1 MASRPDRPG
10 DLDRL
15 ARDMIA
21 ALDGI
26 MQHLMRAVI
35 SEGMEDISLTFQEIR
50 VFKTVSAEEPITMN
64 ALAGFMRISLPT
76 ATRLVEGLV
85 AKGVLVRTRTAE
97 DRRLVLVSRSEM
109 AKAREQV
116 FFSDRAAMIRGT
128 LKQLAPAEREKMAGT
143 LKQIAQVLQFNP
155 SVKPGQAQQQKTAIA
170 KKRGAGREN
179 RDAKGSRRR
188 PRR

>member
-1 MASRPDRPG
+1 
-10 DLDRL
+10 
-15 ARDMIA
+15 
-21 ALDGI
+21 
-26 MQHLMRAVI
+26 
-35 SEGMEDISLTFQEIR
+35 
-50 VFKTVSAEEPITMN
+50 
-64 ALAGFMRISLPT
+64 MRISLPT